1 MRASMA
7 LTHVSRICSSRDF
20 SFAVGLPKRGRSYC
34 EREVEEVPPGR
45 WKAVGGFALPSMS
58 AALVSSMGMVGLR
71 VGGGTE
77 GTVGDG
83 VSGRDRHVAS
93 KAVDV

>member
-1 MRASMA
+1 
-7 LTHVSRICSSRDF
+7 
-20 SFAVGLPKRGRSYC
+20 
-34 EREVEEVPPGR
+34 
-45 WKAVGGFALPSMS
+45 MS

-93 KAVDV
+93 KAVDAVGFNFKFLESSQRPPLLSASLHVPPEVSEQHRRRLSDSPGKVQLP